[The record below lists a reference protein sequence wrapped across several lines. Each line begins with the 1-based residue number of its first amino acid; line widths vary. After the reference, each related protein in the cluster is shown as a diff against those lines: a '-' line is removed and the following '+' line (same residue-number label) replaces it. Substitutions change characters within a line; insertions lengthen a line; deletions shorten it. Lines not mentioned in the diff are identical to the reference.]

1 MISRFKDKVI
11 MLTGAAACNPQKQ
24 MGFAGETVWR
34 FFKEGG
40 SAAIITDVQDNEG
53 EESVISLTKDGFE
66 SFYSHLDVTQE
77 KEWED
82 VTVKALQKYGKI
94 DYLVNIAG
102 ILDPKSISE
111 IDTED
116 WKKVIDISLTG
127 VFLGTKIIS
136 KIMSQNGGGSIVNI
150 SSMGALN
157 GSATY
162 GSAYGASRSA
172 LLNFTKS
179 TALHYGSKGIRAN
192 AILPGWTRTP
202 FTEYLYKDKTQ
213 REYRSNRVP
222 LGRWG
227 VPSDIA
233 SSILFMLSEDAS
245 YITGSSL
252 LVDGGVMAGELSRPA
267 NPLQDAD

>member
-1 MISRFKDKVI
+1 MNTRFKDKVI

-53 EESVISLTKDGFE
+53 EESVISLSKNGYD

-82 VTVKALQKYGKI
+82 VALKALEKYGKI

-102 ILDPKSISE
+102 ILDPKPISE
-111 IDTED
+111 IDTQD

-136 KIMSQNGGGSIVNI
+136 KIM
-150 SSMGALN
+150 
-157 GSATY
+157 
-162 GSAYGASRSA
+162 
-172 LLNFTKS
+172 
-179 TALHYGSKGIRAN
+179 
-192 AILPGWTRTP
+192 
-202 FTEYLYKDKTQ
+202 
-213 REYRSNRVP
+213 
-222 LGRWG
+222 
-227 VPSDIA
+227 
-233 SSILFMLSEDAS
+233 
-245 YITGSSL
+245 
-252 LVDGGVMAGELSRPA
+252 
-267 NPLQDAD
+267 